1 MSRQEFLEELRGRL
15 EEEGA
20 VSLIQENLNY
30 YSSYIDGEIAGGKSE
45 ETVLEELGSPSLIA
59 HSILDAAGYEVDGI
73 PDVNPGGDA
82 RVNSRGY
89 GTEGSGG
96 ACRTGYGQYG
106 EHNSAGQPGR
116 EEDRAAEGGA
126 WPAWVL
132 PAGILLLI
140 LVLLLLMMIGVFW
153 LLSPLLVP
161 LLIVLLIFRLLRGGR
176 RF

>member
-1 MSRQEFLEELRGRL
+1 MEELRERL

-20 VSLIQENLNY
+20 VSLIQENLKY

-82 RVNSRGY
+82 RANSGSY
-89 GTEGSGG
+89 GTESGG
-96 ACRTGYGQYG
+96 AYRAEYGQYG
-106 EHNSAGQPGR
+106 EQNGASQSGR
-116 EEDRAAEGGA
+116 EEERAAENA
-126 WPAWVL
+126 SWPAWVL
-132 PAGILLLI
+132 PVGVLLLV
-140 LVLLLLMMIGVFW
+140 LVLLLLMVIGVFW
-153 LLSPLLVP
+153 LLSPILVP